1 MRSDNCSAAAAGA
14 VFASPLQA
22 NPQTPLSLWHFD
34 HGRCM
39 SQRCVAHCRCGSTF
53 WRLPFYSDECQRQ
66 CLQRQPSHRPASGA
80 RPFFCDVGRNSSP
93 FRSSAVCS
101 SQRVA
106 TLLKQRCPCE
116 HFLANLVS
124 INCHFLGISDSDSP
138 SPRRLARDCPLHT
151 IEIGSVAWSESI
163 SALSQPL
170 QLAPTSSDDLV
181 TLQFTSGS
189 TGSAKAVPVTDRM
202 QNHRFMSGFSLEHVA
217 FAFQPPVSSHHPST
231 MQAVHPRP
239 ETFLL
244 GVLHS
249 EMQFLSHHFWRW
261 KTCPSQRRYV
271 NFLARGIS
279 RRSHCFRSTT
289 NNIFIYA
296 FFVRATR
303 IVDRARGRG

>member
-1 MRSDNCSAAAAGA
+1 MSTTVPAVSAKSSPSIRCSAI
-14 VFASPLQA
+14 
-22 NPQTPLSLWHFD
+22 
-34 HGRCM
+34 
-39 SQRCVAHCRCGSTF
+39 
-53 WRLPFYSDECQRQ
+53 
-66 CLQRQPSHRPASGA
+66 
-80 RPFFCDVGRNSSP
+80 FCDVGRNSSP
-93 FRSSAVCS
+93 CRSSAVCS
-101 SQRVA
+101 SQQVA

-116 HFLANLVS
+116 HFLANLV
-124 INCHFLGISDSDSP
+124 FSDSDSP
-138 SPRRLARDCPLHT
+138 SPCRLSRNCPLNT

-170 QLAPTSSDDLV
+170 QLAPTSSDDVV

-189 TGSAKAVPVTDRM
+189 TGSAKAVPITDRM
-202 QNHRFMSGFSLEHVA
+202 QNDRFMSGYSLEHVA
-217 FAFQPPVSSHHPST
+217 FAFQPPVSSRHLIT
-231 MQAVHPRP
+231 MQAVHSRP

-249 EMQFLSHHFWRW
+249 EMQFLSDHFWRW
-261 KTCPSQRRYV
+261 KTCTSQRRYV

-303 IVDRARGRG
+303 IADRTSCCS